1 MAIWDD
7 IARVGAAVVTGGA
20 SEVAL
25 ALAQK
30 EAEKRRREQQE
41 QQQKAAA
48 AQGAAASAGGRDDD
62 GTRTQVNT
70 CCRYAIEPPFLLDTQ
85 NGRIWRY
92 DDTKK
97 QFLIVSKESTTLEK
111 SWESLLFAKLTADV
125 VDGLNE
131 VTKTSSRA
139 EHLRV
144 ANLVDSHIKVM
155 DEHLKQLKS

>member
-7 IARVGAAVVTGGA
+7 IARVGAALATGGA
-20 SEVAL
+20 SEAAR
-25 ALAQK
+25 ALAQN

-48 AQGAAASAGGRDDD
+48 AQGAAAQAQGRGDD
-62 GTRTQVNT
+62 GARTEINT
-70 CCRYAIEPPFLLDTQ
+70 CCRYTIDPPFLLDTQ
-85 NGRIWRY
+85 NGRVWRY

-97 QFLIVSKESTTLEK
+97 QFLIVPKESTALEK

-125 VDGLNE
+125 VDGLSE
-131 VTKTSSRA
+131 GIKTSTRA

-144 ANLVDSHIKVM
+144 ANLVDSHIKAM
-155 DEHLKQLKS
+155 DDHLKRLNA